1 MANVKLFEPITFRSV
16 TARNRI
22 AVAPMCQYSAND
34 GLGDDWHLQH
44 YGAHAAGGAGIVLTE
59 ATHVSATGLIT
70 PHCLGLWNPAHLHMM
85 TRIANIIRRCGAVPG
100 MQLSHAG
107 RKASSEVPW
116 RGGKGIPVAAGGWQP
131 VGASAIAFSD
141 SHTTPHELTVAEIAG
156 IIADYAAST
165 RLARQAGIQVIEL
178 HAAHG
183 YLVHSFLSPIS
194 NTRTD
199 QYGGSLQGRAR
210 LLLELVDA
218 VRGEWP
224 DDLPLFVR
232 LSCVDWMEGG
242 LTVADSVEIATMLRE
257 TGKVDLIDCSS
268 GGVAA
273 AGPRIPSLHPGYQVP
288 FAEAVRRHAGIAT
301 GAVGLITAPTHAAE
315 IIANDR
321 ADLVLLG
328 RGVLADP
335 AWPHRAAQ
343 ALGATLDLPPQYARA
358 TLT

>member
-1 MANVKLFEPITFRSV
+1 MANPKLFEPITFRSV

-34 GLGDDWHLQH
+34 GLGDDWHIQH
-44 YGAHAAGGAGIVLTE
+44 YGAHAAGGAGIVFTE

-116 RGGKGIPVAAGGWQP
+116 RGGKGIAVADGGWQP
-131 VGASAIAFSD
+131 VGASAIPFSET
-141 SHTTPHELTVAEIAG
+141 HTTPHELTVAEIAG
-156 IIADYAAST
+156 ITADFVAST

-199 QYGGSLQGRAR
+199 QYGGDLRGRAR

-232 LSCVDWMEGG
+232 LSCVDWMDGG
-242 LTVADSVEIATMLRE
+242 LTIADSVEIAKMLRA

-273 AGPRIPSLHPGYQVP
+273 SGPRIPSLHAGYQVP

-301 GAVGLITAPTHAAE
+301 GAVGLITAPSHAAE

-321 ADLVLLG
+321 ADLVFMARAL
-328 RGVLADP
+328 LADP
-335 AWPHRAAQ
+335 ALPHRAAKE
-343 ALGATLDLPPQYARA
+343 LGATPDLPPQYARA